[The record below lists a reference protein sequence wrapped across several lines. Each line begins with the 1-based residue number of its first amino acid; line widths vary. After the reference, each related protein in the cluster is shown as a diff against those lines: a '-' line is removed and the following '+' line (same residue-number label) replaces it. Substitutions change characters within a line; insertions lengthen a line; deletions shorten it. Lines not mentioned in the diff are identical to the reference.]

1 MITKPL
7 PRKITI
13 VCFVLL
19 CAASLCAALLCA
31 ACSGIR
37 SPGDLSA
44 SGGIEKP
51 DNSPRKIENQGEIL
65 PVPEALAVDLERIT
79 EIERAGAYYPGLA
92 LIESGIRE
100 NAGDYAGAA
109 LAVCK
114 ELSWAYGY
122 GTITGK
128 QVEEGLQ
135 NALGFIENGAL
146 PEQQRNSGVIAL
158 RGCIAFVREEWE
170 RAEELFSLIL
180 SPAEEPDSFLR
191 WMLLVCTLEQ
201 AAPVEKIRSA
211 RSAYGSIR
219 ARYTLFPEYWYRG
232 AKASFSD
239 MNIAATYAEQCI
251 NTSPQGPF
259 SVPCR
264 VILSDHFG
272 VSYNGG
278 DLRPEMKTRAEIE
291 NIVRVSL
298 STNDPEMLEEL
309 FPLVALPDN
318 PYTLYALGVMKSLSS
333 VLEFRNFFAWKANES
348 SGRLGERLN
357 YISRG

>member
-7 PRKITI
+7 PKKIAFI
-13 VCFVLL
+13 CSVLL
-19 CAASLCAALLCA
+19 YA
-31 ACSGIR
+31 ACAGTKA
-37 SPGDLSA
+37 PGDLSA
-44 SGGIEKP
+44 SGGIAKP
-51 DNSPRKIENQGEIL
+51 ANSPVKIENQAEIL
-65 PVPEALAVDLERIT
+65 PVPETLAVDLERIT

-100 NAGDYAGAA
+100 NSGDYAGAA

-122 GTITGK
+122 GTISGK
-128 QVEEGLQ
+128 QVEEGLL

-146 PEQQRNSGVIAL
+146 PGQQRNSGTTAL
-158 RGCIAFVREEWE
+158 RGCMAFVREEWE
-170 RAEELFSLIL
+170 LAEELLSLIL

-191 WMLLVCTLEQ
+191 WMLLVCALEQ
-201 AAPVEKIRSA
+201 EERALEGKNRSA

-239 MNIAATYAEQCI
+239 MNIAASYAEQCI
-251 NTSPQGPF
+251 NASPRGPF

-278 DLRPEMKTRAEIE
+278 DSLPEMKTRAEIE
-291 NIVRVSL
+291 NIVRASL
-298 STNDPEMLEEL
+298 STNDPEKLEEL
-309 FPLVALPDN
+309 FPLMALPDN
-318 PYTLYALGVMKSLSS
+318 PYTLYTLGVMKSLSS
-333 VLEFRNFFAWKANES
+333 VSEFRNFFAGKANES